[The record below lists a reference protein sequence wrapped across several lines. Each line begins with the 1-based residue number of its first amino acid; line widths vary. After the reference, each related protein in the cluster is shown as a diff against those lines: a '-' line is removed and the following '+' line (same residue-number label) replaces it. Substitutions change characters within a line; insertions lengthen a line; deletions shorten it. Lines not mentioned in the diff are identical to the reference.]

1 MTTKPDSLRPDSSNS
16 AAASP
21 VSSAAESIQ
30 PSALPATWPYVAAA
44 VIGLLGL
51 GWYFVGYPEGDDM
64 RLASAPAIEAR
75 QTVGMRPSEMT
86 AAEVRMELYSSVSAV
101 RVTLQAMTNP
111 TTTRTY
117 LPQLQQAAER
127 LDRVNGLIEQ
137 LSPAARRG
145 MAASLGPTMRP
156 LNHMFDRVLAMPEV
170 ADVAK
175 PTIDQVRSRLD
186 ALARA

>member
-1 MTTKPDSLRPDSSNS
+1 
-16 AAASP
+16 
-21 VSSAAESIQ
+21 
-30 PSALPATWPYVAAA
+30 
-44 VIGLLGL
+44 
-51 GWYFVGYPEGDDM
+51 
-64 RLASAPAIEAR
+64 
-75 QTVGMRPSEMT
+75 
-86 AAEVRMELYSSVSAV
+86 MELYSSVSAV

-170 ADVAK
+170 ADMAR